1 MKVVTYLRVSTEM
14 QKDRG
19 SLETQRESLNEYC
32 KKNNLNIIDSF
43 EDVMSGGIADR
54 DGILKIMAMLPLKKF
69 EGVVVQNSDR
79 VSRDFK
85 DGTLFFN
92 DFRKHNVRLIS
103 VMEGPLDFRDD
114 NTDAMAKIRLIFSEM
129 ERRKMRIRTK
139 VSMAALANTDRYL
152 GGGLLPHFK
161 VKIINKEKKIVKN
174 EETWDLERQKY
185 LDILKY
191 RSFKKVAELYCINYS
206 TFLEQV
212 RKVELIGHRMFG
224 EFIKDPYTLKK
235 VKNKDPFISSEKVL
249 PALLTDDEFNFINA
263 LLKDNRK
270 KFKNPKRKYL
280 FSGLLYCTCGKKFA
294 GNIINKKTHSY
305 YYYRCEGCKTFY
317 NLDKLEINI
326 KNAILS
332 HPHLKLI
339 NDTTFRLQDLQ
350 DKIEFENKK
359 LEDLVKKQREITQ
372 LLMDGLLDAST
383 IKPELEKLKKLVD
396 LSKQEIKK
404 YENLILENSNFV
416 ITEDNIS
423 DLKELLFMENN
434 DEIMEELQE
443 ILCLIINRIIIKTL
457 EDIEIIF

>member
-1 MKVVTYLRVSTEM
+1 M
-14 QKDRG
+14 
-19 SLETQRESLNEYC
+19 
-32 KKNNLNIIDSF
+32 
-43 EDVMSGGIADR
+43 
-54 DGILKIMAMLPLKKF
+54 
-69 EGVVVQNSDR
+69 
-79 VSRDFK
+79 
-85 DGTLFFN
+85 
-92 DFRKHNVRLIS
+92 
-103 VMEGPLDFRDD
+103 
-114 NTDAMAKIRLIFSEM
+114 
-129 ERRKMRIRTK
+129 
-139 VSMAALANTDRYL
+139 
-152 GGGLLPHFK
+152 
-161 VKIINKEKKIVKN
+161 
-174 EETWDLERQKY
+174 ERQKY

-224 EFIKDPYTLKK
+224 EFVKDPYTLKK

-249 PALLTDDEFNFINA
+249 PALLNDEEFNLINA

-280 FSGLLYCTCGKKFA
+280 FSGLLYCSCGKKFA
-294 GNIINKKTHSY
+294 GNIVSKKTKSY

-317 NLDKLEINI
+317 NVDKLEYNI

-332 HPHLKLI
+332 HPHLKLL

-350 DKIEFENKK
+350 DKIELENKK
-359 LEDLVKKQREITQ
+359 LEDLVNRQREITQ

-423 DLKELLFMENN
+423 DLKELLFMENT

-443 ILCLIINRIIIKTL
+443 ILCLIVNRIIIKTL
-457 EDIEIIF
+457 EDIEVIF

>member
-32 KKNNLNIIDSF
+32 KKNNLKIIDSF

-139 VSMAALANTDRYL
+139 ISMAALANTDRYL

-161 VKIINKEKKIVKN
+161 VKVINKEKKIVKN

-185 LDILKY
+185 LDVLKY
-191 RSFKKVAELYCINYS
+191 RSLKKVADLYCINYS

-235 VKNKDPFISSEKVL
+235 TKNKTPFISSEKVL
-249 PALLTDDEFNFINA
+249 PALLTDEEFNLIND

-270 KFKNPKRKYL
+270 KFKNPQKKYL
-280 FSGLLYCTCGKKFA
+280 FSGLLYCSCGKKFA
-294 GNIINKKTHSY
+294 GNVISKGHKKHY
-305 YYYRCEGCKTFY
+305 YYKCEGCKIFR
-317 NLDKLEINI
+317 NAKVLEKYV
-326 KNAILS
+326 KNAIIS
-332 HPHLKLI
+332 HPNLKLL
-339 NDTTFRLQDLQ
+339 NDTSFKLQDLQ
-350 DKIEFENKK
+350 DKINLENKK
-359 LEDLVKKQREITQ
+359 LEDLAKRQKEITQ

-423 DLKELLFMENN
+423 DLKELLFMENT

-443 ILCLIINRIIIKTL
+443 ILCLIVNRIIIKTL